1 MSGINA
7 KRVWPGGVAAGL
19 LSNVLGMGS
28 AHFLFSADVEALM
41 RRLDVSFGPSV
52 ALLHISMRFAL
63 GVGLVWLYAAI
74 RPRFG
79 AGPRTAALA
88 GVAAWLATF
97 VFSFARVAPYGLYSN
112 RTLLL
117 AGVWTFF
124 EMNCARRPGRGY
136 TGNKAC
142 VKLMA

>member
-7 KRVWPGGVAAGL
+7 KRVWLGGLAAGL

-41 RRLDVSFGPSV
+41 QRLNLTFGPGV
-52 ALLHISMRFAL
+52 AVLHVSMRFAL

-79 AGPRTAALA
+79 AGPRTASLA
-88 GVAAWLATF
+88 GVAMWLATF
-97 VFSFARVAPYGLYSN
+97 VFSFAGIAPYELYSD

-117 AGVWTFF
+117 AGIWTFF
-124 EMNCARRPGRGY
+124 EVQLCALAGAWLYRE
-136 TGNKAC
+136 
-142 VKLMA
+142 

>member
-1 MSGINA
+1 MSAINA
-7 KRVWPGGVAAGL
+7 KRVWLGGLVAGL
-19 LSNVLGMGS
+19 LSNVLGIAS

-41 RRLDVSFGPSV
+41 QRLDVSFGPSV

-74 RPRFG
+74 RPRFE

-88 GVAAWLATF
+88 AVALWLATF
-97 VFSFARVAPYGLYSN
+97 VFSFAGIAPYGLYSN

-124 EMNCARRPGRGY
+124 EMQLCAQAGAWLYREQP
-136 TGNKAC
+136 
-142 VKLMA
+142 